1 LGTFSIVYKNVG
13 TTVDFVPIVM
23 GNGIIR
29 LEVHPAVTELNPA
42 LGIEANGV
50 RIPGLTN
57 RSVDTAVELQAGQTL
72 ALAGLIQTRVESTN
86 KGLPF
91 LGDLP
96 FVGRAFSRVE
106 EKLNEV
112 ELLIIVTP
120 ELVAPL
126 NPHEV
131 PPCGP
136 GQLTVSPTDKELY
149 SYGYLEVPNCAAA
162 GPVAGV
168 CAGPIPPGTNPA
180 QTPSGTTT
188 HGPANGPSTGQSRLI
203 ETVPAPQPSLP
214 VLPKNTMVPTNPTPA
229 SSPGT
234 TSTSHA
240 TEASQPPL
248 YGPIGY
254 EPLQ

>member
-1 LGTFSIVYKNVG
+1 MYKNVG

-72 ALAGLIQTRVESTN
+72 ALAGLIQTRIESTN
-86 KGLPF
+86 KGIPL

-106 EKLNEV
+106 EKSNEV

-131 PPCGP
+131 PLCGP
-136 GQLTVSPTDKELY
+136 GQLTVSPNDKELY
-149 SYGYLEVPNCAAA
+149 SYGYLEVPNCAVA
-162 GPVAGV
+162 GPVAGA
-168 CAGPIPPGTNPA
+168 CAGPMPPGVDAAQPPA
-180 QTPSGTTT
+180 GTTMY
-188 HGPANGPSTGQSRLI
+188 GPAPGRIGPSQRI
-203 ETVPAPQPSLP
+203 ESVPAPQPSLP
-214 VLPKNTMVPTNPTPA
+214 VLPNNAVVPTSPSTEPRPATPSA
-229 SSPGT
+229 SN
-234 TSTSHA
+234 A
-240 TEASQPPL
+240 REASQPPL